1 MKKIIQ
7 AGIKAGTKNAASLKG
22 KPKKENSKPF
32 KREYLKEPTFE
43 QKRDNFVR
51 KQYEDTTD
59 GRMERYE
66 KLLDLYQASGKK
78 PDAALKR
85 IKDSVFKVP
94 KEGSK
99 KSFTGKYSGGMT
111 EKLFKEAA
119 KGVVKKRTTKK
130 AAGGKV
136 SKPKGCGAAT
146 RGYGKAMKGNK

>member
-1 MKKIIQ
+1 MAMKKIIQ
-7 AGIKAGTKNAASLKG
+7 AGIKAASSKGTNLKKG
-22 KPKKENSKPF
+22 NPKAI
-32 KREYLKEPTFE
+32 KREEYKEPTFE
-43 QKRDNFVR
+43 QKRDSFVR

-59 GRMERYE
+59 GRMKRYE

-78 PDAALKR
+78 PDDALKR

>member
-7 AGIKAGTKNAASLKG
+7 AGIKAASSKGT
-22 KPKKENSKPF
+22 KPKKGNAKAI
-32 KREYLKEPTFE
+32 KREEYKEPTFE